1 MIEIKNLEERQDGT
15 VAFEIDEKGAQWQ
28 ETLNRV
34 SAARQKKE
42 PVQGYRPGNAPLS
55 IAYNTYGQALIDQA
69 ASEFLS
75 EAVEQVCREQE
86 YFQLSKPDV
95 SVKEANLSALSASVS
110 IVVYPKVNDF
120 DYMGLEVEKPIK
132 TVSEADIDEAVR
144 LYMKG
149 HPRTYKADREA
160 AKGDIVEV
168 SFTGTCNGEPFE
180 FDHSDKSRFRMGSGS
195 LFAGL
200 DEAVAGHK
208 PGEELDV
215 SLTMPEN
222 FHRKAVR
229 GKTLDLHVELL
240 SITAREIEECTDEFV
255 KEKVKGAD
263 TVAEFRELQRI
274 RLQKTNDTRSD
285 RAFDRN
291 FQKKLASLVACPVP
305 ASMIEVS
312 VDGFVRSLRQMAAQQ
327 GKKLQQVLAE
337 RRQTLDGFKKEV
349 YPVAVLQ
356 VRVSIAL
363 DYVLRKEK
371 LEVSDEAVDQKVQH
385 FMKNSKL
392 PYDKALTYMGGKEN
406 VTEKLLQEQAY
417 NFVRDHCKVVEVEV
431 EKIPTGW

>member
-1 MIEIKNLEERQDGT
+1 MEILNLEERQDGT
-15 VAFEIDEKGAQWQ
+15 VAFEVDEKGEPWQ
-28 ETLNRV
+28 EALNRV

-55 IAYNTYGQALIDQA
+55 IAYNTYGQSMLDQA
-69 ASEFLS
+69 ANEYLA
-75 EAVEQVCREQE
+75 EVIEQVCQE
-86 YFQLSKPDV
+86 HDYFRLSKPDV
-95 SVKEANLSALSASVS
+95 AVTEVSLSALRVSVS
-110 IVVYPKVNDF
+110 MVVYPKVNDF
-120 DYMGLEVEKPIK
+120 DYMGLEVKKPVK

-149 HPRTYKADREA
+149 HPRTYKTEREA
-160 AKGDIVEV
+160 AMGDIVEV
-168 SFTGTCNGEPFE
+168 SFTGTCNGEGFD

-200 DEAVAGHK
+200 DDAVAGHK

-229 GKTLDLHVELL
+229 GKTLDLHVCIL
-240 SITAREIEECTDEFV
+240 SITAREVEECTDEFV
-255 KEKVKGAD
+255 KEKVKNAD

-274 RLQKTNDTRSD
+274 RLQKTNDTKSD

-291 FQKKLASLVACPVP
+291 FQKKLASLVTCHIP

-312 VDGFVRSLRQMAAQQ
+312 VDGFVRQLRQMAAQQ
-327 GKKLQQVLAE
+327 GRSLQQVLAE
-337 RRQTLDGFKKEV
+337 RGQTLLDFQKQV
-349 YPVAVLQ
+349 YPTAVLQ

-371 LEVSDEAVDQKVQH
+371 LEVSEEAIDQKVQN

-392 PYDKALTYMGGKEN
+392 PYEKSLARMGGKEN
-406 VTEKLLQEQAY
+406 VSEKLLQEKAY
-417 NFVRDHCKVVEVEV
+417 DFVRSNCKVVEVEV